1 VVMIAFCPLT
11 CRNITS
17 TAIEFRESNDLVV
30 RNCLFEA
37 NINNATTNCYINKSR
52 IDLNE
57 LNILCAPGGA
67 LSVYSSNTINLVIE
81 NSVFSN
87 NKAGDVVID
96 DRRPP
101 LLQLDGHGGA
111 VFIRLNGTN
120 GSSVSIRNS
129 SFESNIARI
138 QGGAVYVSVSS
149 QAANS
154 NFAVEYCTFT
164 NNSAETRAGGAL
176 AIVLFNATL
185 NSTFMNNTFMIR
197 GSTFREN
204 SAVGGGAVAVIQYDI
219 HSTEYPDV
227 VFFED
232 CLFEL
237 NTAEREGSAV
247 GLFSLLHTDLEPFPA
262 RFISW

>member
-1 VVMIAFCPLT
+1 MVH
-11 CRNITS
+11 
-17 TAIEFRESNDLVV
+17 
-30 RNCLFEA
+30 NCLFEG
-37 NINNATTNCYINKSR
+37 NINNATTNKDLFNKSF
-52 IDLNE
+52 IDLND
-57 LNILCAPGGA
+57 LNVHSNPGGA
-67 LSVYSSNTINLVIE
+67 VSVYSNATLNLVIE
-81 NSVFSN
+81 NCTFSD
-87 NKAGDVVID
+87 NKASDRAID

-120 GSSVSIRNS
+120 GSSVLIRNS

-138 QGGAVYVSVSS
+138 QGGAIYVSVSS

-154 NFAVEYCTFT
+154 NFVVEDCTFT

-185 NSTFMNNTFMIR
+185 NNTFVIR
-197 GSTFREN
+197 GSLFRGN

-227 VFFED
+227 VVFEN

-237 NTAEREGSAV
+237 NTAEWEGSAV
-247 GLFSLLHTDLEPFPA
+247 GLFSLVHSDLKPFPA
-262 RFISW
+262 RFTNW

>member
-1 VVMIAFCPLT
+1 MIAFCPLT

-37 NINNATTNCYINKSR
+37 NINNATTNEHHINKDF
-52 IDLNE
+52 IDLND
-57 LNILCAPGGA
+57 LNVLFDSGGA
-67 LSVYSSNTINLVIE
+67 VNLYSNSTLNLVIE
-81 NSVFSN
+81 NCTFSD
-87 NKAGDVVID
+87 NKASDRAID

-111 VFIRLNGTN
+111 MFIRLNGTN
-120 GSSVSIRNS
+120 ESSVLLRKST
-129 SFESNIARI
+129 FESNVAKI

-149 QAANS
+149 QTVNS
-154 NFAVEYCTFT
+154 NFVVEDCTFT

-185 NSTFMNNTFMIR
+185 NNKFMIR
-197 GSTFREN
+197 GSTFRGN
-204 SAVGGGAVAVIQYDI
+204 SAVGGGAAAVIQYDI

-227 VFFED
+227 VVFED

-247 GLFSLLHTDLEPFPA
+247 GLFSLLHTDLKPFPA

>member
-1 VVMIAFCPLT
+1 M
-11 CRNITS
+11 
-17 TAIEFRESNDLVV
+17 V
-30 RNCLFEA
+30 RNCVFES
-37 NINNATTNCYINKSR
+37 NINTARTNERHINKTM

-57 LNILCAPGGA
+57 LNVLFYSGCA
-67 LSVYSSNTINLVIE
+67 LSVYSNATLNLVIE
-81 NSVFSN
+81 NYTFSD
-87 NKAGDVVID
+87 NKASDRAID

-111 VFIRLNGTN
+111 VFICLNGTN
-120 GSSVSIRNS
+120 GSSVLFRNS

-138 QGGAVYVSVSS
+138 QGGAIYVSVSS

-154 NFAVEYCTFT
+154 NFVVEDCTFT

-185 NSTFMNNTFMIR
+185 NNTFMIHD
-197 GSTFREN
+197 STFREN

-219 HSTEYPDV
+219 HLTEYPDV
-227 VFFED
+227 VVFEN

-247 GLFSLLHTDLEPFPA
+247 GLFSLVHSDLEPFPA
-262 RFISW
+262 SFSNW

>member
-1 VVMIAFCPLT
+1 MVMIAFCPLT

-37 NINNATTNCYINKSR
+37 NINNATTNEHHINKDF
-52 IDLNE
+52 IDLND
-57 LNILCAPGGA
+57 LNVLFDSGGA
-67 LSVYSSNTINLVIE
+67 VNLYSNSTLNLVIE
-81 NSVFSN
+81 NCTFSD
-87 NKAGDVVID
+87 NKASDRAID

-111 VFIRLNGTN
+111 MFIRLNGTN
-120 GSSVSIRNS
+120 ESSVLLRKST
-129 SFESNIARI
+129 FESNVAKI

-149 QAANS
+149 QTVNS
-154 NFAVEYCTFT
+154 NFVVEDCTFT

-185 NSTFMNNTFMIR
+185 NNKFMIR
-197 GSTFREN
+197 GSTFRGN
-204 SAVGGGAVAVIQYDI
+204 SAVGGGAAAVIQYDI

-227 VFFED
+227 VVFED

-247 GLFSLLHTDLEPFPA
+247 GLFSLLHTDLKPFPA

>member
-1 VVMIAFCPLT
+1 M
-11 CRNITS
+11 
-17 TAIEFRESNDLVV
+17 V
-30 RNCLFEA
+30 RKCLFEG
-37 NINNATTNCYINKSR
+37 NINNATTNEHLINKSI

-57 LNILCAPGGA
+57 LNLLSTPGGA
-67 LSVYSSNTINLVIE
+67 VSVYSNATLNLVIE
-81 NSVFSN
+81 NCTFSN
-87 NKAGDVVID
+87 NKAGDRAID

-185 NSTFMNNTFMIR
+185 NNTFVIR
-197 GSTFREN
+197 GSTFRGN

>member
-1 VVMIAFCPLT
+1 M
-11 CRNITS
+11 
-17 TAIEFRESNDLVV
+17 V
-30 RNCLFEA
+30 RNCLFEG
-37 NINNATTNCYINKSR
+37 NINNATTNEDLINKSF
-52 IDLNE
+52 IDLND
-57 LNILCAPGGA
+57 LNVHFNPGGA
-67 LSVYSSNTINLVIE
+67 VSVYSNATLSLTIE
-81 NSVFSN
+81 NCTFSD
-87 NKAGDVVID
+87 NKASDRAID

-101 LLQLDGHGGA
+101 LLQLNGHGGA

-120 GSSVSIRNS
+120 GSSVLIRNS

-138 QGGAVYVSVSS
+138 QGGAIYVSVSN
-149 QAANS
+149 QAANN
-154 NFAVEYCTFT
+154 NFVVEGCTFT

-219 HSTEYPDV
+219 HSTEDPNV
-227 VFFED
+227 VIFEN

-237 NTAEREGSAV
+237 NTAEWEGSAV
-247 GLFSLLHTDLEPFPA
+247 GLFSLVRSGLKPLPA
-262 RFISW
+262 RFTNW

>member
-1 VVMIAFCPLT
+1 M
-11 CRNITS
+11 
-17 TAIEFRESNDLVV
+17 V
-30 RNCLFEA
+30 RNCVFES
-37 NINNATTNCYINKSR
+37 NINTARTNERHINKTM

-57 LNILCAPGGA
+57 LNVLFDSGCA
-67 LSVYSSNTINLVIE
+67 LSVYSNATLNLVIE
-81 NSVFSN
+81 NCTFSD
-87 NKAGDVVID
+87 NKASDRAID

-120 GSSVSIRNS
+120 ESSVLLRNS

-138 QGGAVYVSVSS
+138 QGGAIYVSVSS

-154 NFAVEYCTFT
+154 NFVVEDCTFT

-185 NSTFMNNTFMIR
+185 NNTFMIH

-219 HSTEYPDV
+219 HLTEYPDV
-227 VFFED
+227 VVFEN

-247 GLFSLLHTDLEPFPA
+247 GLFSLVHSDLEPFPA
-262 RFISW
+262 SFSNW